1 MDFVFEKFFKDLF
14 VSLKVIQG
22 EGEGREKERS
32 SLLDNEEEVEELGPS
47 YIAGGTAKECTSSG
61 K

>member
-32 SLLDNEEEVEELGPS
+32 SLLDNEVEVEELGLS
-47 YIAGGTAKECTSSG
+47 YIAGGTAKECTCSG

>member
-22 EGEGREKERS
+22 EGEGREKER
-32 SLLDNEEEVEELGPS
+32 EKEREREVFPTG
-47 YIAGGTAKECTSSG
+47 
-61 K
+61 